1 MRPEE
6 FFLKEL
12 HSAPPRFRATKHIN
26 RIIDEELRGIR
37 QKSVF
42 DYYHT
47 HVSQYGYPLSKEALQ
62 RSSYVP
68 RKDLEEKLTRLIRG
82 KKDIILLGCEG
93 SGKTTLLHSVA
104 SECTNSIKS
113 NFLYIDANDIEGIQN
128 VRRKPVVFLKL
139 AKTIAKLANTEFGKE
154 YGNWLNEC
162 QKNPFLKPIIGNSTP
177 VDQVESFFTFIR
189 THNHKWITHV
199 VIDNIDSVSI
209 DVCDGIFSNL
219 KAIDDTVKA
228 TASVLGE
235 KDHDNIRYIISCRTA
250 TYKHINGT
258 TRGLFLNRPH
268 ELIEVEDD
276 FVRNTNIINILESF
290 LLNPNGE
297 IYRKSLRVSIPIVSR
312 DFTYTTSLASYF
324 SDVIKWLKNTDKFT
338 NGAVNKSIKMFSG
351 RSIRR
356 AKLYGLKIFANP
368 LISRLALFETKQSV
382 NITGKDRLYLKR
394 RLLEAIFDFRK
405 DIGAGLHGFPVN
417 PYYMVDDKA
426 EFKNNPLIGVVSII
440 HLYDNAANMKVGNVY
455 FANVIDCTT
464 LYHLLFEI
472 GYSEAAIIDVFFS
485 LRNSGILRPVPSSN
499 ILHKSSLDDKNI
511 HEEYVVDNN
520 ALDSVYGLVV
530 GRDIESSIIFYNCAL
545 RSRFN
550 LGHSR
555 YVDNWLS
562 ECFTTLSF
570 LKGFYQREAQLERLL
585 EDSGFILGA
594 PSERFAGKALNHC
607 SRVFLEFEKRRF
619 KSLDN
624 RESGLNTELYEQ
636 TEFLLETVKEMTRET
651 SSILG

>member
-6 FFLKEL
+6 FFLKDL

-26 RIIDEELRGIR
+26 RIIDEELRSIR

-47 HVSQYGYPLSKEALQ
+47 YVSQNGYPLSKDAIS
-62 RSSYVP
+62 RSSYVS
-68 RKDLEEKLTRLIRG
+68 RQDLEGKLTRLIKG

-93 SGKTTLLHSVA
+93 SGKTTLLHKVA
-104 SECTNSIKS
+104 SDCTTDAIS

-139 AKTIAKLANTEFGKE
+139 AKTIAKLANTEFGEGYAK
-154 YGNWLNEC
+154 WLNEC
-162 QKNPFLKPIIGNSTP
+162 QQNPFLKPLIRNETP

-189 THNHKWITHV
+189 THNHNWITHV
-199 VIDNIDSVSI
+199 VIDNIDSVSV
-209 DVCDGIFSNL
+209 DVCDSIFSNL
-219 KAIDDTVKA
+219 KAIDETVKA

-235 KDHDNIRYIISCRTA
+235 KDYNSIRYIISCRTA

-268 ELIEVEDD
+268 ELLEVEDD
-276 FVRNTNIINILESF
+276 FVRNTNIIEILESF

-297 IYRKSLRVSIPIVSR
+297 IYKKSVKITVPIVTR
-312 DFTYTTSLASYF
+312 DFTYTTSLSSYF
-324 SDVIKWLKNTDKFT
+324 SDVIKWLKSVDSIT
-338 NGAVNKSIKMFSG
+338 NGTVNKSVKMFSG

-382 NITGKDRLYLKR
+382 NITSRDRLYLKR

-405 DIGAGLHGFPVN
+405 DIGAGLHGFPLN
-417 PYYMVDDKA
+417 PYYMIEDKT
-426 EFKNNPLIGVVSII
+426 EFKNNPLIGIFSIF
-440 HLYDNAANMKVGNVY
+440 HLYENAPDMKVGSVY

-464 LYHLLFEI
+464 LYHLLVDV
-472 GYSEAAIIDVFFS
+472 GYSTAAITDVFFN
-485 LRNSGILRPVPSSN
+485 LKNSGVLRPVPSSN
-499 ILHKSSLDDKNI
+499 LLHDSALDDKNI
-511 HEEYVVDNN
+511 YEEYILDNN
-520 ALDSVYGLVV
+520 ALDSIYGLIV

-555 YVDNWLS
+555 YIDNWLS

-570 LKGFYQREAQLERLL
+570 LKGFYQREAQLEKLL
-585 EDSGFILGA
+585 EDSNLILSS
-594 PSERFAGKALNHC
+594 PSERFAGKILKHC
-607 SRVFLEFEKRRF
+607 SHVFHDFEKRRY
-619 KSLDN
+619 KPADN
-624 RESGLNTELYEQ
+624 REAGLNSELYQQ
-636 TEFLLETVKEMTRET
+636 TETLLELVKEMARET